1 MASVG
6 LYAINP
12 TIRIH
17 PMRFFRPI
25 PFVLLASALACGDDG
40 PEPDAPARLQG
51 EVIATG
57 DYLDQPSR
65 MAVVHDR
72 LVVLDRSAPLV
83 HVFALNGERLGSFGQ
98 KGDGPGEYR
107 SVQQVQRDARD
118 PRGVWVYDMSLLR
131 MTRLRFGD
139 GPLPE
144 VREVV
149 NLHNGGGVYLH
160 PAWLTDSTLVVS
172 AIAPRHPD
180 GRLLLTDRTGEV
192 IRTIG
197 ETPRHPG
204 AASIPTTVL
213 QHAYEGPV
221 TVHPDRSRFAIAARL
236 SDRLEIYGADGA
248 QLAQVNGAAGFLPA
262 FSVNER
268 SQGVSMALGDDAR
281 VGYVDMASTDDRI
294 YALFSGA
301 VGMRGADTFAGR
313 EVHVFDWSGKI
324 LARLQ
329 LPEPAWGFAV
339 DPGAKHMFTVR
350 HDPEPAIVRYEL
362 P

>member
-1 MASVG
+1 
-6 LYAINP
+6 
-12 TIRIH
+12 
-17 PMRFFRPI
+17 MRFSRLSLVPLA
-25 PFVLLASALACGDDG
+25 LLAACDRASEEASAPSPLSA
-40 PEPDAPARLQG
+40 

-65 MAVVHDR
+65 MSVVHDR
-72 LVVLDRSAPLV
+72 LVVLDRSAPMV
-83 HVFALNGERLGSFGQ
+83 HVFALDGGEHLGSFGQ

-107 SVQQVQRDARD
+107 SVSQVQRDARD
-118 PRGVWVYDMSLLR
+118 PREFWIYDMSLLR

-139 GPLPE
+139 APLPE
-144 VREVV
+144 VRELVS
-149 NLHNGGGVYLH
+149 LHNGGGVYLH

-172 AIAPRHPD
+172 AIAPRHPG

-192 IRTIG
+192 VRTIG

-221 TVHPDRSRFAIAARL
+221 TVRPDRSRFAIAARL

-248 QLAQVNGAAGFLPA
+248 QLAQVNGSTGFLPA

-281 VGYVDMASTDDRI
+281 AGYVGLASTDDRI

-301 VGMRGADTFAGR
+301 VGMQSSDTFAGR
-313 EVHVFDWSGKI
+313 EVHVFDWSGKQ
-324 LARLQ
+324 LSRMQ
-329 LPEPAWGFAV
+329 LPEPAWGIAV
-339 DPGAKHMFTVR
+339 DPGEKLMFTLR
-350 HDPEPAIVRYEL
+350 HDPEPAVVRYEL

>member
-1 MASVG
+1 MSA
-6 LYAINP
+6 
-12 TIRIH
+12 
-17 PMRFFRPI
+17 FRLLPLL
-25 PFVLLASALACGDDG
+25 LLAPAVACGRDR
-40 PEPDAPARLQG
+40 PQPDTPTRLQG

-65 MAVVHDR
+65 VAVVGDR
-72 LVVLDRSAPLV
+72 LVVLDRSAPMV
-83 HVFALNGERLGSFGQ
+83 HVFAMDGERLTSFGQ

-107 SVQQVQRDARD
+107 SARHVQLDAHD
-118 PRGVWVYDMSLLR
+118 PRAAWIYDLSLLR
-131 MTRLRFGD
+131 MTRVRFGQA
-139 GPLPE
+139 PVPE
-144 VREVV
+144 VREMV
-149 NLHNGGGVYLH
+149 NLHGGGGVYLH

-197 ETPRHPG
+197 QTPTHPG

-221 TVHPDRSRFAIAARL
+221 TVRPDRSRFAIAARL

-248 QLAQVNGAAGFLPA
+248 QLAQVTGSTGFLPA
-262 FSVNER
+262 FEVNER
-268 SQGVSMALGDDAR
+268 AEGVSMALGDDVRA
-281 VGYVDMASTDDRI
+281 GYVDMASTDDRI

-301 VGMRGADTFAGR
+301 VGMQGGNTFAGR
-313 EVHVFDWSGKI
+313 EVHVFDWSGKM
-324 LARLQ
+324 LARLALDAPGYSVSVTPDEKQ
-329 LPEPAWGFAV
+329 LFTLRHEPEPAV
-339 DPGAKHMFTVR
+339 
-350 HDPEPAIVRYEL
+350 VRYRL